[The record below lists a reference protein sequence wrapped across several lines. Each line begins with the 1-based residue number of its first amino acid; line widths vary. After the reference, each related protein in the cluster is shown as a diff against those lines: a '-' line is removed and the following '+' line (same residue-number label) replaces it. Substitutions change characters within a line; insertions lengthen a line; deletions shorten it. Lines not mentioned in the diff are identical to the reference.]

1 MSLGKKDI
9 VKNIISKAHIS
20 SNDSK
25 HLLDNLIQLIKNN
38 RMSKTKISGFGTF
51 HTHITPERLGR
62 NPKTKEKF
70 VISSRRKLSFKS
82 SNSVKKILN

>member
-1 MSLGKKDI
+1 LSLGKKDI
-9 VKNIISKAHIS
+9 VKNIKSKARIT

-25 HLLDNLIQLIKNN
+25 SLLDRLLYLIKDNH
-38 RMSKTKISGFGTF
+38 MSKIKITGFGSF
-51 HTHITPERLGR
+51 QTHITPERLGR

-70 VISSRRKLSFKS
+70 VISSRRKLSFKP